1 MKPNQLIN
9 INNIINAPIIHDPW
23 PYKIIDN
30 ILDQDVFDQF
40 KDAATVVSTIKK
52 DDEYYSDG
60 IWPNEFSKLGIDSSL
75 TDTTLAIANQ
85 LLIYQEKIL
94 SQFPNY
100 MKSDLGYYNIPRFN
114 YSIGKKT
121 SAIHDEGRSKTMAL
135 VIYIIPETTAGTQ
148 LYNGPNPENFVK
160 EVEWK
165 PNRGMLMMSQPNIT
179 WHSYTSLGGPRY
191 TLNLYFEKMESLNN
205 IDHIDLER
213 KLWFYEQMGNNSL
226 YSLI

>member
-9 INNIINAPIIHDPW
+9 IDSIINTPIIDDPW

-30 ILDQDVFDQF
+30 ILDQAVFDQF
-40 KDAATVVSTIKK
+40 KNAATIVSAVNK

-75 TDTTLAIANQ
+75 TNTTLVIADQ
-85 LLIYQEKIL
+85 LLTYQADIL
-94 SQFPNY
+94 SQFPNH
-100 MKSDLGYYNIPRFN
+100 MKSEIGYYNIPRFN

-121 SAIHDEGRSKTMAL
+121 SAIHDEGFSKTMAL

-148 LYNGPNPENFVK
+148 LYNGPNSENFVK

-165 PNRGMLMMSQPNIT
+165 PNRGMLMMSQPGVT

-191 TLNLYFEKMESLNN
+191 TLNLYFEKMESLSNLDN
-205 IDHIDLER
+205 IKLDR
-213 KLWFYEQMGNNSL
+213 KLWFYDQMGQNKL
-226 YSLI
+226 HTVF

>member
-1 MKPNQLIN
+1 LKPNQLIN
-9 INNIINAPIIHDPW
+9 IDNIINAPIIYDPW

-40 KDAATVVSTIKK
+40 KNAATIVSAVNK

-60 IWPNEFSKLGIDSSL
+60 IWPNEFSKLGIDVSL
-75 TDTTLAIANQ
+75 RDTTLAIADQ
-85 LLIYQEKIL
+85 LLTHQADIL
-94 SQFPNY
+94 SQFPNH
-100 MKSDLGYYNIPRFN
+100 MKSEIGYYNIPRFN
-114 YSIGKKT
+114 YSLGKKT
-121 SAIHDEGRSKTMAL
+121 STIHDEGLSKTMAL

-148 LYNGPNPENFVK
+148 LYNGPDTENFVK

-165 PNRGMLMMSQPNIT
+165 PNRGMLMMSQPGVT

-191 TLNLYFEKMESLNN
+191 TLNLYFEKMESLSNFDN
-205 IDHIDLER
+205 IKLDR
-213 KLWFYEQMGNNSL
+213 KLWFYEQMGNNRL

>member
-60 IWPNEFSKLGIDSSL
+60 IWPNEFSKLGIDLSL
-75 TDTTLAIANQ
+75 TNTTLAIADQ
-85 LLIYQEKIL
+85 LLTYQADIL
-94 SQFPNY
+94 SQFPNH
-100 MKSDLGYYNIPRFN
+100 MKSEIGYYNIPRFN

-121 SAIHDEGRSKTMAL
+121 SNIHDEGLSKTMAL

-205 IDHIDLER
+205 LNHIDLER